1 MFLHGKFAFGHVAG
15 ASSPI
20 FTYFSK
26 WILAAFIISFY
37 YFFSG
42 GGGGGVVVVEI
53 CIRNSSSVLLDISG
67 IDFSWICCHVTRAGR
82 VFVIFINFKF
92 WWSDLI
98 SFIGRK
104 VWNLLYLIKFWY
116 SVCVINNAFDNAAS
130 AAADARA
137 SSEYLAFSLMN

>member
-1 MFLHGKFAFGHVAG
+1 MGNLHSAM
-15 ASSPI
+15 SPEHLLP
-20 FTYFSK
+20 FSL
-26 WILAAFIISFY
+26 ISRNEYLPLSLFHFII
-37 YFFSG
+37 FFS
-42 GGGGGVVVVEI
+42 VVVEI

-137 SSEYLAFSLMN
+137 SSEYLAFSLMNLKY